1 MYMSFHQHPST
12 YPKHVHLIV
21 SDLTKSTA
29 FYENIIG
36 LHILNKTEDKVE
48 FTANRSDVL
57 LIIEQSQES
66 TVHIPGAAGL
76 YHMALLLPS
85 KEELGALFN
94 HIRNTG
100 YPFSGAS
107 DHKVSEAL
115 YLNDLDGN
123 GIELYYD
130 RSPETWNWQNEQV
143 EMTVDPLDIEGL
155 IASATKAE
163 WSGISSGTVM
173 GHIHLSVSNLEK
185 AEEFY
190 VHALGF
196 DIVSRYGSQA
206 TFISSNGYHHH
217 IALNTW
223 GRPKAIERNN
233 HTLGLHEFSLVYP
246 NLETRELVVN
256 RLQDIDAVVTVKNNI
271 VRAIDPSGAKVLLL
285 VE

>member
-1 MYMSFHQHPST
+1 MSFHQHPSI

-36 LHILNKTEDKVE
+36 LHISNKTEDKVE
-48 FTANRSDVL
+48 FTANHSDVL
-57 LIIEQSQES
+57 LIIEQSQQNS
-66 TVHIPGAAGL
+66 VQIPGAAGL

-94 HIRNTG
+94 HIRTTG

-130 RSPETWNWQNEQV
+130 RGPETWNWQNQQV
-143 EMTVDPLDIEGL
+143 EMTVDPLDIEAL
-155 IASATKAE
+155 MVSATKAE
-163 WSGISSGTVM
+163 WSGISSGTIM

-223 GRPKAIERNN
+223 GLPKAIERND
-233 HTLGLHEFSLVYP
+233 HTLGLHEYSLVYP
-246 NLETRELVVN
+246 SLETRELVIS
-256 RLQDIDAVVTVKNNI
+256 RLQEIGVVLTEENDII
-271 VRAIDPSGAKVLLL
+271 RAIDPSGTKVLLL

>member
-1 MYMSFHQHPST
+1 MSFHQHPST

-57 LIIEQSQES
+57 LIIEQSQENN
-66 TVHIPGAAGL
+66 VHIPGSAGL
-76 YHMALLLPS
+76 YHLALLLPS

>member
-1 MYMSFHQHPST
+1 MSFHQHPSIF
-12 YPKHVHLIV
+12 PKHVHIIV
-21 SDLTKSTA
+21 SDLTKATA

-57 LIIEQSQES
+57 LIIEQTQENS
-66 TVHIPGAAGL
+66 IHIPGAAGL
-76 YHMALLLPS
+76 YHLALLLPS

-173 GHIHLSVSNLEK
+173 GHIHLSVLNLEK

-206 TFISSNGYHHH
+206 TFISSNSYHHH

-223 GRPKAIERNN
+223 GRSKAIGHND
-233 HTLGLHEFSLVYP
+233 HTLGLHAFSLVYP
-246 NLETRELVVN
+246 SLETREMVVN
-256 RLQDIDAVVTVKNNI
+256 RLQEIGAVVTVENNL
-271 VRAIDPSGAKVLLL
+271 VHAIDPSGAKVLLI

>member
-1 MYMSFHQHPST
+1 MNFHQHPSN
-12 YPKHVHLIV
+12 YPKHVHLTV
-21 SDLTKSTA
+21 SDLEKSTA
-29 FYENIIG
+29 FYKNIIG
-36 LHILNKTEDKVE
+36 LHISNKTQ
-48 FTANRSDVL
+48 FTVDFSANKTDVL
-57 LIIEQSQES
+57 LTIEQPKENSIH
-66 TVHIPGAAGL
+66 VPGAAGL

-130 RSPETWNWQNEQV
+130 RRPETWNWQNQQV

-155 IASATKAE
+155 IASANQSE
-163 WSGISSGTVM
+163 WAGISSGTVM
-173 GHIHLSVSNLEK
+173 GHVHLSVANLEI
-185 AEEFY
+185 AEKFY
-190 VHALGF
+190 VFGLGF
-196 DIVSRYGSQA
+196 DVVSRYGSQA
-206 TFISSNGYHHH
+206 LFISSNGYHHH

-223 GRPKAIERNN
+223 GRPKSIDRNEN
-233 HTLGLHEFSLVYP
+233 TLGLHEFSIVYP
-246 NLETRELVVN
+246 SVEIRNKAVSRLREIGVAITEQNDLV
-256 RLQDIDAVVTVKNNI
+256 Q
-271 VRAIDPSGAKVLLL
+271 AIDPSGTKVLLI

>member
-1 MYMSFHQHPST
+1 MSFHQHPSI

-36 LHILNKTEDKVE
+36 LHILTKTEDKVE
-48 FTANRSDVL
+48 FTANQSDVL
-57 LIIEQSQES
+57 LIIEQPQQKS
-66 TVHIPGAAGL
+66 VHTPGAAGL

-155 IASATKAE
+155 IATATKAE
-163 WSGISSGTVM
+163 WKGISSGTIM

-196 DIVSRYGSQA
+196 DIVNRYGSQA
-206 TFISSNGYHHH
+206 TFISSNSYHHH

-223 GRPKAIERNN
+223 GRPKTIERND
-233 HTLGLHEFSLVYP
+233 HTLGLHAFSLVYP
-246 NLETRELVVN
+246 SLETRDLVVS
-256 RLQDIDAVVTVKNNI
+256 RLQQIGVMVTAENDVL
-271 VRAIDPSGAKVLLL
+271 RAIDPSGTKVLLL
-285 VE
+285 IE